1 MPIWKTQSV
10 LQTPEI
16 NLNAWRVFEVSSD
29 LWPKITRHF
38 VGYNSTNREG
48 RVSSEIITFD
58 TAEARGVT
66 CSGRVYQLC
75 GGNGLNHDAE
85 YVWSYWKGRN
95 KITQET
101 DVTDEIVRSIGNM
114 TALFL
119 KQRKLLATSKSLFEK
134 SKRNLIDGF

>member
-58 TAEARGVT
+58 AAEARGVT
-66 CSGRVYQLC
+66 HSGRVYQLV
-75 GGNGLNHDAE
+75 GGNGFNPDTE
-85 YVWSYWKGRN
+85 YVWSYWKARN

-101 DVTDEIVRSIGNM
+101 NVTDEIINSIKE
-114 TALFL
+114 L
-119 KQRKLLATSKSLFEK
+119 SK
-134 SKRNLIDGF
+134 